1 MKIAIIGCGYVGQ
14 AIAKQWTT
22 AGHQVTVTTTT
33 PEKVSQLQGIAHQVK
48 VLSGD
53 QPEALQELCEGQDV
67 ILLAVGSK
75 GRTEANYRQAYL
87 KTAHNLAQTLTHND
101 TVKQV
106 IYTSSYA
113 IVGNHHGAWVDEKT
127 PDKPPHIFAEILLA
141 TEQTLKAIATD
152 ARQVCI
158 LRLGGIYGEGRE
170 IKKIFQR
177 AMGQVRPG
185 DGSEYGNWIHLADIV
200 AAIEFAQIHNLSGL
214 FNLVCD
220 EPLPRREL
228 LSRLAEKYAL
238 APVRWD
244 ASQPSDRPLN
254 VRVSNQ
260 KLKNLGFTFRHPTIE
275 V

>member
-1 MKIAIIGCGYVGQ
+1 M
-14 AIAKQWTT
+14 
-22 AGHQVTVTTTT
+22 
-33 PEKVSQLQGIAHQVK
+33 
-48 VLSGD
+48 
-53 QPEALQELCEGQDV
+53 
-67 ILLAVGSK
+67 
-75 GRTEANYRQAYL
+75 
-87 KTAHNLAQTLTHND
+87 
-101 TVKQV
+101 
-106 IYTSSYA
+106 
-113 IVGNHHGAWVDEKT
+113 
-127 PDKPPHIFAEILLA
+127 
-141 TEQTLKAIATD
+141 
-152 ARQVCI
+152 
-158 LRLGGIYGEGRE
+158 
-170 IKKIFQR
+170 
-177 AMGQVRPG
+177 RPG

-200 AAIEFAQIHNLSGL
+200 AAIEFAQIHNLNGL

>member
-33 PEKVSQLQGIAHQVK
+33 PEKVPQLQEIAYQVK

-67 ILLAVGSK
+67 VLLAVGSK
-75 GRTEANYRQAYL
+75 GRTEANYQQAYL
-87 KTAHNLAQTLTHND
+87 KTAQNLAQALTHND

-113 IVGNHHGAWVDEKT
+113 IVGNHHGAWVDETT
-127 PDKPPHIFAEILLA
+127 PDKPPHVFAEILLA

-152 ARQVCI
+152 SRQVCI

-185 DGSEYGNWIHLADIV
+185 DGSEYGNWIHLEDIV
-200 AAIEFAQIHNLSGL
+200 AAIEFAQARNLSGL

-238 APVRWD
+238 PPVRWD

>member
-14 AIAKQWTT
+14 AIAKQWSA

-33 PEKVSQLQGIAHQVK
+33 PEKVSSLEAIAHQVK

-53 QPEALQELCEGQDV
+53 QPEALQELCEGQEV

-75 GRTEANYRQAYL
+75 GRTEENYRRAYL
-87 KTAHNLAQTLTHND
+87 KTAENLVQALAHNA

-113 IVGNHHGAWVDEKT
+113 IVGNHHGAWVDEIT
-127 PDKPPHIFAEILLA
+127 PDKPPHVFAEILLE
-141 TEQTLKAIATD
+141 TEQTLKAIASE

-185 DGSEYGNWIHLADIV
+185 DGSEYGNWIHLEDIV
-200 AAIEFAQIHNLSGL
+200 VGIEFARAQHLSGL

-220 EPLPRREL
+220 EPLPRRDL
-228 LSRLAEKYAL
+228 LERLAEKYQL
-238 APVRWD
+238 PPVLWD
-244 ASQPSDRPLN
+244 VTLPSDRPLN

-260 KLKNLGFTFRHPTIE
+260 KLKKLGFTCRHPSIE

>member
-1 MKIAIIGCGYVGQ
+1 MKIAIIGCGYVGR
-14 AIAKQWTT
+14 AIAKQWYM

-33 PEKVSQLQGIAHQVK
+33 PEKVAQLQAVAHQVK
-48 VLSGD
+48 VLSGA
-53 QPEALQELCEGQDV
+53 QPEALQELCEGQNV

-75 GRTEANYRQAYL
+75 GRTEDSYRLAYL
-87 KTAHNLAQTLTHND
+87 KTAHNLALALAHND

-113 IVGNHHGAWVDEKT
+113 IVGNHHGAWVDETT
-127 PDKPPHIFAEILLA
+127 PDQPPHVFAEILLE

-152 ARQVCI
+152 ARPVCI

-200 AAIEFAQIHNLSGL
+200 AAIEFARAQNLNGL

-228 LSRLAEKYAL
+228 LARLAEKYTL
-238 APVRWD
+238 PPVIWD
-244 ASQPSDRPLN
+244 PSQPSDRPLN
-254 VRVSNQ
+254 VRVSNA
-260 KLKNLGFTFRHPTIE
+260 KLKRLGFQCRHPSIE

>member
-87 KTAHNLAQTLTHND
+87 KTAQNLAQALTHND

-127 PDKPPHIFAEILLA
+127 SDKPPHVFAEILLA